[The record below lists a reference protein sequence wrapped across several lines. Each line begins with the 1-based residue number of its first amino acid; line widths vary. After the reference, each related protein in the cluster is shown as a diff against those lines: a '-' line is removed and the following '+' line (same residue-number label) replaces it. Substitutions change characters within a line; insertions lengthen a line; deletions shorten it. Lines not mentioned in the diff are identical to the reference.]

1 MGRILSTRKRY
12 EDIFY
17 PGIFAAR
24 LNDWLRK
31 LVARLDAK
39 KRELRN
45 RLGTHISG
53 NLKIISGQ
61 FPDTSRISGQFPD
74 MPRISGQFLVLADS
88 GGCRRI
94 PAEGKSHFPRV
105 LSHFRNS
112 GPAIPA
118 HSGGFRLITRN
129 RPEIKPEIQ
138 PETRN
143 CPEIIF

>member
-1 MGRILSTRKRY
+1 MKT
-12 EDIFY
+12 FY

-39 KRELRN
+39 KRESRN

-74 MPRISGQFLVLADS
+74 MPRISGQFPDNFWTISGSGGFRRMPADS
-88 GGCRRI
+88 GGREIAFSSCFI
-94 PAEGKSHFPRV
+94 AFPK
-105 LSHFRNS
+105 FRA
-112 GPAIPA
+112 GD
-118 HSGGFRLITRN
+118 SGGFRLITRN
-129 RPEIKPEIQ
+129 WPEIKPEIQ